1 MPTPP
6 NQRSMRRTD
15 ALESADSVLERAV
28 LSVEEGLRFLDR
40 YHDLDPV
47 PSTTW
52 ADVACV
58 EPGLD

>member
-1 MPTPP
+1 
-6 NQRSMRRTD
+6 MRRTD